1 MAVVLDLHEGPRR
14 NGGPPSFSAS
24 QGEDHGGAGRYIRYT
39 MPTSDPI
46 DISQWELRED
56 EPQGKNEKSWYRD
69 PRTGHVWLFKPAARR
84 PGQPPDGREWAEK
97 IAELLAVELDVPVAP
112 VEFAV
117 LDGVLGT
124 ICENA
129 NPGSNP
135 IQSGSALLTSRNP
148 SFDPRAKDSAGHSA
162 REIQNALRGIEPP
175 LSFSGPRALTSYDVF
190 CGYLVLDAL
199 IANQDRHSQNWS
211 VVSVDGRRHLM
222 ESYDHGSSLS
232 AGHKDTKRQVMTDS
246 ESAFQGF
253 LQRGRA
259 TRFESGRHTTLREYA
274 RMALDLGTPG
284 ALEYWLDKVDA
295 LTPDIIAG
303 VVSRTHGMTGV
314 ASTFVV
320 KLLVAEREGL
330 IDALS

>member
-1 MAVVLDLHEGPRR
+1 MP
-14 NGGPPSFSAS
+14 AS
-24 QGEDHGGAGRYIRYT
+24 N
-39 MPTSDPI
+39 PI
-46 DISQWELRED
+46 DISLWELRED
-56 EPQGKNEKSWYRD
+56 EPQGKNEKSWYRN
-69 PRTGHVWLFKPAARR
+69 PETKHVWLFKPAARR
-84 PGQPPDGREWAEK
+84 RGQLPDGREWAEK

-135 IQSGSALLTSRNP
+135 IQSGSALLTSQNP

-162 REIQNALRGIEPP
+162 SEIQNALRGVEPP
-175 LSFSGPRALTSYDVF
+175 LSFSGPRAMTSYDVF
-190 CGYLVLDAL
+190 CGYLVLDAI

-211 VVSVDGRRHLM
+211 VVSVHGRRHLM

-232 AGHKDTKRQVMTDS
+232 AGHTDAKRQAMT
-246 ESAFQGF
+246 ESDAAFQGF

-259 TRFESGRHTTLREYA
+259 TRFEGGRQTTLREYA
-274 RMALDLGTPG
+274 KTALALGTPG
-284 ALEYWLDKVDA
+284 ALEHWLDKIDA
-295 LTPDIIAG
+295 LTPAVIAD
-303 VVSRTHGMTGV
+303 VVSRTYGMTGV
-314 ASTFVV
+314 ASTFVE
-320 KLLVAEREGL
+320 KLVVAEREGL